1 MKPSSPK
8 SRQAG
13 SFGLIALACIAVCMV
28 SACGGGGRGDDAS
41 GESGAR
47 HALAAANDNR
57 LITYIDTG
65 ISASQCYQ
73 AGSDILVSCTS
84 SAALALHDWQDGMV
98 GRDVTSADSSDGKL
112 GFNYSMVGSYAKTEC
127 VQDNVTGLLWEGKPS
142 SGPRASTDTYTNLEN
157 NGSGDASGYVRTV
170 NAAGLCG
177 YNDWR
182 LPNRHE
188 LQSLVYYGRSNVLGV
203 PATIDEDWFPNTQGL
218 GRYLSSSSYAGKS
231 TQAWSVNFGNGDV
244 GKHDERSSA
253 AYVRLVRGNVKPPSQ
268 FSYSAN
274 GTEVTDNQ
282 TKLIW
287 SRCSL
292 GQSWS
297 GTNCIDSPTLVN
309 QEQALSSAKLVKGWR
324 IPNIKELSSLVDSRR
339 ESPAID
345 TAAFPSTPL
354 GCVWSS
360 SPVVGGATAGAKVW
374 TVDISYGS
382 VDAVW
387 DRRGGTPCFVRLV
400 RSAP

>member
-1 MKPSSPK
+1 MKLSSLIF
-8 SRQAG
+8 RQAG
-13 SFGLIALACIAVCMV
+13 AVGLTALACITVSMV
-28 SACGGGGRGDDAS
+28 SGCGGGGGGDDAS

-47 HALAAANDNR
+47 HALVAANDNR

-73 AGSDILVSCTS
+73 QGSDILVSCTS
-84 SAALALHDWQDGMV
+84 AAALALHDWQDGMV
-98 GRDVTSADSSDGKL
+98 GRDVTSAESSDGKL

-127 VQDNVTGLLWEGKPS
+127 VQDNATGLLWEGKPS

-157 NGSGDASGYVRTV
+157 NSSADASAYVGKV

-177 YNDWR
+177 YKDWR
-182 LPNRHE
+182 LPNRYE

-218 GRYLSSSSYAGKS
+218 GRYLSSSPYVGKT
-231 TQAWSVNFGNGDV
+231 TQAWSVSFGNGDV

-253 AYVRLVRGNVKPPSQ
+253 AYVRLVRGALKPLSQ
-268 FSYSAN
+268 FTYSTN
-274 GTEVTDNQ
+274 GTEVTDSQ

-297 GTNCIDSPTLVN
+297 GSNCIDSPTPVN
-309 QEQALSSAKLVKGWR
+309 HEQALLSARLVKGWR
-324 IPNIKELSSLVDSRR
+324 IPNIKELASLVDSRR

-354 GCVWSS
+354 GCFWSS
-360 SPVVGGATAGAKVW
+360 SPFIGGPIAGAKVW

-387 DRRGGTPCFVRLV
+387 DRRGGTPCYVRLV
-400 RSAP
+400 RSAS